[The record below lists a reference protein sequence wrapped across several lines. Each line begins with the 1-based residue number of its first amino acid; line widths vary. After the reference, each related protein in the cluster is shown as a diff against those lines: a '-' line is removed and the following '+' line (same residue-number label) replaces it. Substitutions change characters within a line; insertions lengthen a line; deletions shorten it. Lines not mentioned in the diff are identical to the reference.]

1 VLLSLADRL
10 RITLS
15 LLLSASMLSR
25 EELVTERSFVRTS
38 WICRKHM
45 TVLIGDFERAIGE
58 AGLSESM
65 GSVGYDMCNH
75 FSLLRS
81 L

>member
-1 VLLSLADRL
+1 
-10 RITLS
+10 
-15 LLLSASMLSR
+15 
-25 EELVTERSFVRTS
+25 VRTS